1 MWRPQ
6 ARKKSCPAGVSNA
19 FGIHPQFKGPTE
31 KGKVKKGKGIIE
43 TAQGSH
49 FSLVVET
56 SHGCCSRACNETS
69 LKWKGKQQL
78 LASLVEGK
86 NPLIFIN
93 QLLSLQGNL
102 NKRSGGQQAAR
113 QFSVQERKCYPNAW
127 QTKTQPKTLCENKK
141 KGSLFSLALE
151 TNPWSKPS
159 FCCAKQVLCREREG
173 FKGTGTGCNPPKKCT
188 SS

>member
-78 LASLVEGK
+78 LASLVAGK

-141 KGSLFSLALE
+141 KKGRFSRLLWRQTLGA
-151 TNPWSKPS
+151 NQAFAVQNK
-159 FCCAKQVLCREREG
+159 FRAEREG